1 MSQPAARKDDPFT
14 HTTLMGDL
22 IGMGGS
28 LLAGMGIGWLLTEGA
43 LLAAAAV
50 LEVGTAGLA
59 TPLVLAIGV

>member
-1 MSQPAARKDDPFT
+1 
-14 HTTLMGDL
+14 MGDL

-59 TPLVLAIGV
+59 TPLVLAIGVGVAATMQA